1 MTHVTVNKPA
11 YLGLSIL
18 DLNKIAMYEF
28 WYDYIKPKYGE
39 NANFVIWIK
48 TTSLS
53 MQIQDI
59 LTKDI
64 AKAVDKRFDTS
75 SFEIGRPLP
84 LGKNKKVIALIKDE
98 VGAQIMKD
106 LVGLRAKIYSYLK
119 ENIDEDK
126 KAKGTKSVQ

>member
-39 NANFVIWIK
+39 NANFAIWIK

-53 MQIQDI
+53 MQIQDT

-84 LGKNKKVIALIKDE
+84 LGKK
-98 VGAQIMKD
+98 
-106 LVGLRAKIYSYLK
+106 
-119 ENIDEDK
+119 
-126 KAKGTKSVQ
+126 

>member
-1 MTHVTVNKPA
+1 MTHVNVNKPA

-84 LGKNKKVIALIKDE
+84 LGKK
-98 VGAQIMKD
+98 
-106 LVGLRAKIYSYLK
+106 
-119 ENIDEDK
+119 
-126 KAKGTKSVQ
+126 

>member
-84 LGKNKKVIALIKDE
+84 LGKNKKVIVLIKDE

-106 LVGLRAKIYSYLK
+106 FVGLRAKIYSYLK

>member
-1 MTHVTVNKPA
+1 
-11 YLGLSIL
+11 
-18 DLNKIAMYEF
+18 
-28 WYDYIKPKYGE
+28 
-39 NANFVIWIK
+39 
-48 TTSLS
+48 
-53 MQIQDI
+53 MQIKDT

-106 LVGLRAKIYSYLK
+106 FVGLRAKIYSYLK

>member
-39 NANFVIWIK
+39 NAKFVIWIK

-64 AKAVDKRFDTS
+64 VKAVDKRFDTS

-106 LVGLRAKIYSYLK
+106 FVGLRAKIYSYLK

>member
-1 MTHVTVNKPA
+1 MTQVTVNKPA

-53 MQIQDI
+53 MQIQDT

-64 AKAVDKRFDTS
+64 AEAVDKRFDTS

-84 LGKNKKVIALIKDE
+84 LGKK
-98 VGAQIMKD
+98 
-106 LVGLRAKIYSYLK
+106 
-119 ENIDEDK
+119 
-126 KAKGTKSVQ
+126 

>member
-53 MQIQDI
+53 MQIQDT

-84 LGKNKKVIALIKDE
+84 LGKNKKVIVLIKDE

-106 LVGLRAKIYSYLK
+106 FVGLRAKIYSYLK

>member
-84 LGKNKKVIALIKDE
+84 LEKNKKVIALIKDE

-106 LVGLRAKIYSYLK
+106 FVGLRAKIYSYLK